1 MEKTISMEP
10 SVQKV
15 RRAVI
20 QFASD
25 YFRRSVNTR
34 VPSLREICRDDRVVK
49 ACGGACYP
57 KKLEP
62 IFPPELDGSGPLMK
76 RMCKASHVPA
86 PTARIRKAMKATE
99 AKAKKAKK
107 ADQKKTVKPDA
118 ELAVAEVQETARQP
132 GSREDLQRSIE
143 MEMDQRRYRKKMAEE
158 KAKQIK
164 LLALDPNKEIS
175 GPVLDAL
182 AEVFPRILKHCHGIT
197 LSFWTLKELNKI
209 TGGDLS
215 YETVTR
221 MVQYARLSD
230 EEKQAIRDLLGK
242 LGGTTLYEIAKYA
255 KLSDEEKEAVRALL
269 GYSLEM
275 KMSPLEAIVFLNLK
289 KKIEEK
295 GARGILSKGL

>member
-1 MEKTISMEP
+1 MEP

-15 RRAVI
+15 RQAVI

-25 YFRRSVNTR
+25 YYRRSVNTR

-62 IFPPELDGSGPLMK
+62 VFPPELDGSGPLMK
-76 RMCKASHVPA
+76 RVCKASHVPA
-86 PTARIRKAMKATE
+86 PTARIRKA
-99 AKAKKAKK
+99 KKAKK
-107 ADQKKTVKPDA
+107 VDQKKTVKSDA
-118 ELAVAEVQETARQP
+118 EPAVAEVQETARQP
-132 GSREDLQRSIE
+132 GSVEDLQRSIE
-143 MEMDQRRYRKKMAEE
+143 MEMDQRRYRKKKAEE
-158 KAKQIK
+158 KAKEIK

-182 AEVFPRILKHCHGIT
+182 AEVLPRILKHCHGIT
-197 LSFWTLKELNKI
+197 LSFWALKELDKI

-221 MVQYARLSD
+221 MVQYAKLSD

-242 LGGTTLYEIAKYA
+242 LGGTTLYEIAEYA

-269 GYSLEM
+269 GYSLIM
-275 KMSPLEAIVFLNLK
+275 RMSPMEAIAFLNLEK
-289 KKIEEK
+289 KLKEK
-295 GARGILSKGL
+295 GARGLLDELDDEKKNQAHTY